1 MARLQYV
8 RQLVFKDKGIK
19 TKLEYHPTM
28 IDPST
33 ADVGEDYESYNKRR
47 FDGDEWTKQLRDQ
60 AKRCDLVK
68 FENWATWPNTVNA
81 HRAVKYFDTDDE
93 IIDELIQRF

>member
-8 RQLVFKDKGIK
+8 RQLVLKDKGIK

-47 FDGDEWTKQLRDQ
+47 FDGDEWTK
-60 AKRCDLVK
+60 
-68 FENWATWPNTVNA
+68 
-81 HRAVKYFDTDDE
+81 
-93 IIDELIQRF
+93 